1 MKDDS
6 KSGVNMQE
14 VTDKIKG
21 MFQGKADGARLQQV
35 EVGKANKQD
44 VDHCLKWVDLLYRMV
59 KQISQLFTMGVKS
72 EIELTGHEST
82 TKRQNRKV

>member
-1 MKDDS
+1 M
-6 KSGVNMQE
+6 
-14 VTDKIKG
+14 
-21 MFQGKADGARLQQV
+21 
-35 EVGKANKQD
+35 GKANKQD

-82 TKRQNRKV
+82 TKR

>member
-21 MFQGKADGARLQQV
+21 MFQGKADGARLQ
-35 EVGKANKQD
+35 
-44 VDHCLKWVDLLYRMV
+44 
-59 KQISQLFTMGVKS
+59 
-72 EIELTGHEST
+72 
-82 TKRQNRKV
+82 